1 MQVRILCAAAL
12 ALGLQVT
19 GAHAQ
24 LTSTGLDCAAGSTF
38 AQFEPTPLACS
49 GAWAGNDASQQV
61 SLMTQLELDFAGL
74 LDDGASFAYLG
85 KSDDAGS
92 GPFVS
97 NLNNATS
104 GTLTFD
110 VAQTGL
116 FAVSLKAGEAF
127 SVYLFD
133 GGDAGL
139 LSIDFSTL
147 GVQVNE
153 NGIGAGLSHASL
165 IDVNGGVSP
174 PGGGVTP
181 PIPEPETY
189 ALMLAGL
196 GLVGFVAARRR
207 RYS

>member
-1 MQVRILCAAAL
+1 MQKRLLIAAAL

-38 AQFEPTPLACS
+38 EQFEPTPLACS
-49 GAWAGNDASQQV
+49 GAWEGNDASQQT
-61 SLMTQLELDFAGL
+61 SLMGQLELDFAGL
-74 LDDGASFAYLG
+74 LGDGASFAWLG

-97 NLNNATS
+97 NSTAPS

-110 VAQTGL
+110 EAQTGL
-116 FAVSLKAGEAF
+116 FAVSLKAGDAF

-133 GGDAGL
+133 GGDAGVQ
-139 LSIDFSTL
+139 SINFSTL
-147 GVQVNE
+147 GVQVNG
-153 NGIGAGLSHASL
+153 NGLGAGLSHAAL
-165 IDVNGGVSP
+165 IGVS
-174 PGGGVTP
+174 GAVTP
-181 PIPEPETY
+181 PIPEPQTY

-196 GLVGFVAARRR
+196 GLVGFVAVRRR

>member
-1 MQVRILCAAAL
+1 MRVRFLIAAAL

-24 LTSTGLDCAAGSTF
+24 LTSAGLDCAAGSTF
-38 AQFEPTPLACS
+38 EQFEPTPLACS
-49 GAWAGNDASQQV
+49 GAWLGNDANQQS
-61 SLMTQLELDFAGL
+61 SLMSQLELDFAGL
-74 LDDGASFAYLG
+74 LGDGASFAWLG

-97 NLNNATS
+97 NSTATS

-110 VAQTGL
+110 VAQTGW
-116 FAVSLKAGEAF
+116 FAVSLKAGDAF

-139 LSIDFSTL
+139 QSINFSTL
-147 GVQVNE
+147 GVQVNG
-153 NGIGAGLSHASL
+153 NGIGAGLSHAAL
-165 IDVNGGVSP
+165 IDVSGA
-174 PGGGVTP
+174 VTP

-207 RYS
+207 RYG

>member
-1 MQVRILCAAAL
+1 MQKRLLIAAAL
-12 ALGLQVT
+12 GLGLQVT

-38 AQFEPTPLACS
+38 EQFEPTPLACS
-49 GAWAGNDASQQV
+49 GAWEGNDASQQD
-61 SLMTQLELDFAGL
+61 SLMGQLELDFAGL
-74 LDDGASFAYLG
+74 LGDGASFAWLG

-97 NLNNATS
+97 NSTAPS

-110 VAQTGL
+110 EAQTGL
-116 FAVSLKAGEAF
+116 FAVSLKAGDAF

-133 GGDAGL
+133 GGDAGVQ
-139 LSIDFSTL
+139 SINFSTL
-147 GVQVNE
+147 GVQVNG
-153 NGIGAGLSHASL
+153 NGLGAGLSHAAL
-165 IDVNGGVSP
+165 IGVS
-174 PGGGVTP
+174 GAVTP
-181 PIPEPETY
+181 PIPEPQTY

-196 GLVGFVAARRR
+196 GLVGFVAVRRR

>member
-1 MQVRILCAAAL
+1 MRVRFMCAAAL
-12 ALGLQVT
+12 ALGLQAT

-38 AQFEPTPLACS
+38 EQFEPTPIACS
-49 GAWAGNDASQQV
+49 GAWAGNDASQQD
-61 SLMTQLELDFAGL
+61 SLMGQLELDFAGL
-74 LDDGASFAYLG
+74 LGDGASFAWLG

-97 NLNNATS
+97 NSTAPS

-116 FAVSLKAGEAF
+116 FAVSLKAGDAF

-139 LSIDFSTL
+139 QSINFSTL
-147 GVQVNE
+147 GVQVNG
-153 NGIGAGLSHASL
+153 NGFGAGLSHAAL
-165 IDVNGGVSP
+165 IGVS
-174 PGGGVTP
+174 GAVTP
-181 PIPEPETY
+181 PIPEPQTY

-196 GLVGFVAARRR
+196 GLVGFVAVRRR

>member
-1 MQVRILCAAAL
+1 MRVLLMCAAAL
-12 ALGLQVT
+12 SLGLQVT
-19 GAHAQ
+19 GARAQ

-38 AQFEPTPLACS
+38 EQFEPTPVACS
-49 GAWAGNDASQQV
+49 GAWAGNDASQQE
-61 SLMTQLELDFAGL
+61 SLKGQLELDFAGL
-74 LDDGASFAYLG
+74 LGDGASFAWLG

-97 NLNNATS
+97 SSTAAS

-110 VAQTGL
+110 EAQTGL
-116 FAVSLKAGEAF
+116 FAVSLKAGNAF

-133 GGDAGL
+133 GGDAGVQ
-139 LSIDFSTL
+139 SINFSTL
-147 GVQVNE
+147 GVQVNG
-153 NGIGAGLSHASL
+153 NGFGAGLSHAAL
-165 IDVNGGVSP
+165 IDVSGA
-174 PGGGVTP
+174 VTP
-181 PIPEPETY
+181 PIPEPQTY